1 MLLLSLAFW
10 FSNACELSLV
20 LLSLR
25 GLLIESLPGGGGGGA
40 DGLLTT
46 KLLGYPKLNPPF

>member
-1 MLLLSLAFW
+1 M
-10 FSNACELSLV
+10 